1 MFKKIFHFFHY
12 LFPIL
17 TFTGFIGLIYIHSD
31 TKSYHNDTKS
41 LVDLVTETLK
51 VFTTDI
57 GLLFLCFL
65 ILIVFLYYVYSLFKE
80 SNYGNLKKQSEVL
93 VKRINQ
99 YSEPISWKQIHEIEK
114 FIDGKTKLLK
124 DSFQEF
130 KETLIEDEGCLK
142 NCINSTTF
150 FDIDSLIEKNT
161 TKNIL
166 QQAPGILASMGIIG
180 TFLGLT
186 GGIQNLSMEDPDLLF
201 SGIRT
206 LVGGI
211 SSAFLTSILGMIFAS
226 IILWLHKH
234 EQRKT
239 YKAILSL
246 QSTIDSKFERI
257 NNQNILIDLLKSH
270 RQSYTEN
277 QRINERMDQLVEHSS
292 KIIDTFG
299 EKFMVQLAN
308 AISQSLNNVM
318 EEMKE
323 VLDKLRNNSASQG
336 ESMAGRM
343 KESLSGFSKVMND
356 SAENFSKKQDELN
369 KTLEKVTGT
378 LNRIIDKNSN
388 HIENSKSLENSLTES
403 ISLIDKKMEN
413 LSELF
418 GNITKNIEN
427 VTEESEN
434 KISTFTEEMKVAREK
449 NLGASN
455 QVLSSYQEIAKK
467 QEKMITDLHQ
477 IYGDSTEH
485 INALKSETYQIKN
498 LMIET
503 LPKLE
508 NSFGKFS
515 EISVDS
521 TNRINNIKEKMEDSF
536 EKSNQLLS
544 GFNKSIGEIT
554 NLNNNLE
561 RTSSSLEKSTSTL
574 SSSFEQFLQERGDS
588 QQRQVQF
595 LENQKV
601 FLNDLKTTLEVNKE
615 NTNINKDLVEKLNRL
630 ENKMTESIEKY
641 NSKIDEYNKKL
652 AEAFNRTYQE
662 WDSHITGFA
671 NSLTGVCRETREA
684 VDEFGDAIQQVIK
697 NRD

>member
-1 MFKKIFHFFHY
+1 M
-12 LFPIL
+12 FPII
-17 TFTGFIGLIYIHSD
+17 TFTGFIFLIQI
-31 TKSYHNDTKS
+31 HNDTKTDHNETKS
-41 LVDLVTETLK
+41 LVELVTGTLK
-51 VFTTDI
+51 VFTTDH

-65 ILIVFLYYVYSLFKE
+65 IFIVFLYYIYSLFKE
-80 SNYGNLKKQSEVL
+80 SNYVNLKKQSEVL

-130 KETLIEDEGCLK
+130 KETLIEDEGYLK
-142 NCINSTTF
+142 NCINSATF
-150 FDIDSLIEKNT
+150 FDVDSLIERNT

-166 QQAPGILASMGIIG
+166 QQAPGVLASMGIIG

-186 GGIQNLSMEDPDLLF
+186 GGVQNLSIENPDLLIQ
-201 SGIRT
+201 GIGT
-206 LVGGI
+206 LMGGI

-292 KIIDTFG
+292 KIIDAFG

-308 AISQSLNNVM
+308 AISQPLNNIM

-336 ESMAGRM
+336 ESMAGKM
-343 KESLSGFSKVMND
+343 KESLSGFSEVMND

-378 LNRIIDKNSN
+378 LNRIIDENSN
-388 HIENSKSLENSLTES
+388 HIENSKSLENSLIES

-413 LSELF
+413 LSKLF

-434 KISTFTEEMKVAREK
+434 KISNFTEEMKVAREK
-449 NLGASN
+449 NLNASV
-455 QVLSSYQEIAKK
+455 QVLSSYQKMAEK
-467 QEKMITDLHQ
+467 QEEMIIDLHK
-477 IYGDSTEH
+477 ISEDSKEY
-485 INALKSETYQIKN
+485 INALQLETREIKDI
-498 LMIET
+498 MTEI
-503 LPKLE
+503 LPKFE
-508 NSFGKFS
+508 SSFDKFS

-536 EKSNQLLS
+536 EKSNQLLL
-544 GFNKSIGEIT
+544 GFNKSVGEIT

-574 SSSFEQFLQERGDS
+574 SSSFEQFLQEGGDS
-588 QQRQVQF
+588 QQRQEEFV
-595 LENQKV
+595 ENQKV

-615 NTNINKDLVEKLNRL
+615 NTNINKDLVEKLSQL
-630 ENKMTESIEKY
+630 ENNMTESIEKY

-652 AEAFNRTYQE
+652 VEAFNRAYQE
-662 WDSHITGFA
+662 WDSHITDFA
-671 NSLTGVCRETREA
+671 NSLAGVCRDTRDA
-684 VDEFGDAIQQVIK
+684 VDELGVAIQQVIK
-697 NRD
+697 K